1 VSADR
6 ALTHLKTVDDAR
18 VLARRRLPRV
28 VFDYID
34 GGAESERTMRD
45 NRSAFESVGFVP
57 QMAVPGLSITPSLA
71 TTVLGAEVSFPVLLA
86 PVGFTRAMS
95 PGGDVAGA
103 RAALAA
109 HTLFTHSSMSG
120 HTMEEVTAA
129 AGGPVWFQLY
139 GLGGREGAEQLVR
152 RARELG
158 YTALVVTVDTPIPGN
173 RERDLRHGVT
183 MPLRVTRETALRFAP
198 QALVKPGWLYR
209 FARDGFSMDL
219 ALARGLGRP
228 GAPMSIDEA
237 VVHWVLSPITWDDF
251 GWIREAFGGPV
262 LAKGVLTAADA
273 RRAVDAGADAV
284 IVSNHGGRQLDG
296 VPAALEALD
305 EVATAVGGEVEVL
318 MDGGVRRGSD
328 VAKAVALGARAV
340 LIGRAWA
347 YGLAAAGEPGVER
360 VLSILRTEL
369 DRTLRLAGVG
379 SVTELTR
386 AQLRLPAA
394 WAGAS
399 ATRATRSRRSGT

>member
-1 VSADR
+1 MSADR
-6 ALTHLKTVDDAR
+6 ALAHLKTVDDAR

-34 GGAESERTMRD
+34 GAAESERTMRD
-45 NRSAFESVGFVP
+45 NREAFESVGFVP
-57 QMAVPGLSITPSLA
+57 QMAVPGLSITPSLS
-71 TTVLGAEVSFPVLLA
+71 TTVLGTDVSLPVLLA

-120 HTMEEVTAA
+120 HTMEEVSAA
-129 AGGPVWFQLY
+129 AGGSVWFQLY
-139 GLGGREGAEQLVR
+139 GLGGHDGAEQLVH

-183 MPLRVTRETALRFAP
+183 MPLRVTRETATRFAP
-198 QALVKPGWLYR
+198 QAIVKPGWLYR

-219 ALARGLGRP
+219 ALARGLGP
-228 GAPMSIDEA
+228 PDAPLSIDEA

-251 GWIREAFGGPV
+251 GWIRDAFGGPV

-347 YGLAAAGEPGVER
+347 YGLAAAGEPGVQR
-360 VLSILRTEL
+360 VLSILRAEL
-369 DRTLRLAGVG
+369 DRTLRLVGVG
-379 SVTELTR
+379 SVQELSR
-386 AQLRLPAA
+386 AQLRLPEA
-394 WAGAS
+394 WEH
-399 ATRATRSRRSGT
+399 